1 MCLCVVSKS
10 AHNLYYI
17 RLFNTLKYKYKFRR
31 LNLTMISEG
40 ATINKDSSVRVAVR
54 IRPQNSRE
62 LIDMCRI
69 CTTVAIGEPQ
79 ILLGS
84 DKAFTFDYVYDSSS
98 NQGQIYNES
107 VEPLVEST
115 LQGYNATVLAYGQ
128 TGSGKT
134 YTMGTGFDRES
145 DDIQLGIIPRAIQHI
160 FAGIEDFETTSS
172 QMTSAIGSPQFSLAV
187 QYIELYNEDIFDLLD
202 PFNKNTSFKI
212 HEATNG
218 QIEITGASIKPI
230 SHPQDALK
238 FLQQGALART
248 TASTKMNDQSS
259 RSHALFTIFVRRQ
272 RLLTPTNDVLDND
285 LETLTSK
292 FHFVDLAGSERLKRT
307 LATGERAR
315 EGISINCGLLS
326 LGNCISALG
335 DKSKRALHV
344 PYRDSKLTR
353 LLQDSLGGNSRT
365 LMIACVSPSDRDFM
379 ETLNTLKYANRAR
392 NIRNKVQINKD
403 QSSRTILQLRRDVSA
418 LQLELLEYKQGKIV
432 VDFDG
437 NATRSD
443 TFNENILLLSENKRL
458 KQRLNSMQETIKT
471 LTERNV
477 HLKLEKDLNK
487 WSNDPNLD
495 LDKNNIVEFYIKEIE
510 KLKAKLIE
518 SKEMQNQLKNYI
530 GKWQQPLKSVYNEE
544 QGNIINLAK
553 KGLERDKELLMSRS
567 LSGTQNQNDR
577 FDESEISS
585 SDSEEGVVADLHD
598 INSDIEIKSKLIEQ
612 LELSQERMELMRR
625 HYEDKLTVLNC
636 AILNTQKERDEFLKN
651 MVSSTSVKSKD
662 NLKKMK
668 TEYERKITNMQCELK
683 RLQNA
688 QTEHI
693 RQHRELK
700 SQGARINTLRSE
712 LEKLKFTKVKLMK
725 SISEQSNRHKEEDTK
740 KSRKISKLQEDQ
752 RRQKNALLSL
762 KEKMNAKDQILKRKT
777 EEVIAL
783 RKSQRGRLIQKGA
796 CNLISKVESLNSRS
810 THQQWEKL
818 YGFILH
824 AARTRQLIT
833 QLENELHRLILERE
847 DLCRE
852 LNIMQ
857 NCQNLDK
864 TSEDFNELDS
874 LKTNIRY
881 IQETI
886 EHVQQAIM
894 EFEDSKD
901 SAQSGIYKIQNFLD
915 NMKTV
920 EEAKYILQK
929 LSDSA
934 IILTCNLAIAETHLQ
949 ENESLLQDAQQENSI
964 QHQILQHFLSLNSNV
979 HISDVFVSLNLKS
992 NTNKLC
998 HSSQKSLLSTGT
1010 YDIPKEDIFVDSTY
1024 NEKTAISNR
1033 TPSPSGIDTLPDKTS
1048 KIRRRTARKQDLLF
1062 GDIKIAPKTGRMSR
1076 SYTQNDVICDNPLI
1090 RVSSTPGYL
1099 KL

>member
-1 MCLCVVSKS
+1 
-10 AHNLYYI
+10 
-17 RLFNTLKYKYKFRR
+17 
-31 LNLTMISEG
+31 MISEEDP
-40 ATINKDSSVRVAVR
+40 INKDSSVRVAVR

-84 DKAFTFDYVYDSSS
+84 DKAFTFDYVYDTCS
-98 NQGQIYNES
+98 NQGQIYKES

-145 DDIQLGIIPRAIQHI
+145 DDIQLGIIPRAVQHI
-160 FAGIEDFETTSS
+160 FSGIEDFETTASNE
-172 QMTSAIGSPQFSLAV
+172 TSAIGSPQFSLAV

-212 HEATNG
+212 HEAANG

-230 SHPQDALK
+230 NHPQDALK

-272 RLLTPTNDVLDND
+272 RLLTPTNNVLDND
-285 LETLTSK
+285 LETFTSK

-365 LMIACVSPSDRDFM
+365 LMIACISPSDRDFM

-392 NIRNKVQINKD
+392 NIKNKVQINKD
-403 QSSRTILQLRRDVSA
+403 QSSRTISQLRRDVSA
-418 LQLELLEYKQGKIV
+418 LQMELLEYKQGKLV
-432 VDFDG
+432 VDCDG

-458 KQRLNSMQETIKT
+458 KQRLKSMQETINT
-471 LTERNV
+471 LTERNA
-477 HLKLEKDLNK
+477 HLQLEKDLNK
-487 WSNDPNLD
+487 WSNDTNLD
-495 LDKNNIVEFYIKEIE
+495 LDKNNIVEYYIKEIE

-518 SKEMQNQLKNYI
+518 SKEMQNQLKAYI
-530 GKWQQPLKSVYNEE
+530 GKWQQPHKNVYNEE
-544 QGNIINLAK
+544 QGNIIDLAK
-553 KGLERDKELLMSRS
+553 KGLERDKELLMSHS
-567 LSGTQNQNDR
+567 LPGIQNQNLR
-577 FDESEISS
+577 LDESENSS
-585 SDSEEGVVADLHD
+585 SDSEEEGVVADLHD

-612 LELSQERMELMRR
+612 LELSQERIELMRR
-625 HYEDKLTVLNC
+625 HYEEKLTVLNC
-636 AILNTQKERDEFLKN
+636 KILNTQNERDEFLTN
-651 MVSSTSVKSKD
+651 MVSSTSVQSKESIR
-662 NLKKMK
+662 KMK
-668 TEYERKITNMQCELK
+668 TEYERKITNMQGELK
-683 RLQNA
+683 RLQHA

-700 SQGARINTLRSE
+700 SQSVRINTLRIE

-725 SISEQSNRHKEEDTK
+725 SISEQSSRHKEEDTK
-740 KSRKISKLQEDQ
+740 KSKKISKLQEDQ

-762 KEKMNAKDQILKRKT
+762 KEQMNAKDQMIKRKT

-783 RKSQRGRLIQKGA
+783 RKSQRGRLSQKGA
-796 CNLISKVESLNSRS
+796 SNLISKVGKFESLKSRS
-810 THQQWEKL
+810 TQQQWEKL
-818 YGFILH
+818 YRFILH

-833 QLENELHRLILERE
+833 QLENELQRLILERE

-857 NCQNLDK
+857 NCQNVDK
-864 TSEDFNELDS
+864 KSEDFNEQDS

-881 IQETI
+881 LQETI

-894 EFEDSKD
+894 EFEDSKE

-915 NMKTV
+915 NIKTV

-934 IILTCNLAIAETHLQ
+934 IILTCNLAITETHLQ
-949 ENESLLQDAQQENSI
+949 ENESLLQEAKQENKI
-964 QHQILQHFLSLNSNV
+964 QQQILQHFLSQNSNV
-979 HISDVFVSLNLKS
+979 HMSDVFLSLNIKS
-992 NTNKLC
+992 NTNTLW

-1010 YDIPKEDIFVDSTY
+1010 YDIPKEDIFEDSTHKD
-1024 NEKTAISNR
+1024 NPATSSR
-1033 TPSPSGIDTLPDKTS
+1033 SPSPGIDTLPDKTS
-1048 KIRRRTARKQDLLF
+1048 KIRSRTAKRQDLLF
-1062 GDIKIAPKTGRMSR
+1062 GDVQIPTQPHRMSR
-1076 SYTQNDVICDNPLI
+1076 SYTKNDVICGNPLM